1 MAPLLPL
8 DPRVLEYSVPKEK
21 HWANPTCQNSEP
33 TKRTVSIWAID
44 KYYNYTELQTDHFTM
59 GQILAEIMIICFLS
73 TYVNEN

>member
-1 MAPLLPL
+1 MPPTSSATK
-8 DPRVLEYSVPKEK
+8 SFGIFSSQEK
-21 HWANPTCQNSEP
+21 HWVNPNCQNSEP